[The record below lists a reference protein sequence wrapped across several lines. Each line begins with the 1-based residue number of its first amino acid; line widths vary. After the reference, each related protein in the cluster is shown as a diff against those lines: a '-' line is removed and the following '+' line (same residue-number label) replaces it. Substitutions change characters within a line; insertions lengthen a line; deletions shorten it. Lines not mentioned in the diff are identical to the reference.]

1 MDNKRRGIVVWF
13 QHRKNLKVIKRFG
26 NLIYVSRKL
35 KYALLYINEDSYEKT
50 KEKLQKYSFV
60 SKVDES
66 YRPFL
71 RTEYENAL
79 PDEAK
84 QYDYKV
90 GI

>member
-1 MDNKRRGIVVWF
+1 MDNKRRGIIVWF
-13 QHRKNLKVIKRFG
+13 QHRKNIKTIKRFG
-26 NLIYVSRKL
+26 NLLYVSKKMR
-35 KYALLYINEDSYEKT
+35 YAILYINESEYDET
-50 KEKLQKYSFV
+50 MAQLEKYSFV
-60 SKVDES
+60 SKVDAS

-79 PDEAK
+79 PDKAK